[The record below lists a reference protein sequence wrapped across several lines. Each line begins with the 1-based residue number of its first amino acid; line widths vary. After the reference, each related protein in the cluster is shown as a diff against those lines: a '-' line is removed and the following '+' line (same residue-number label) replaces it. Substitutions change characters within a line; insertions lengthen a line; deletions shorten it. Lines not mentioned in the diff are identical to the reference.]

1 MDDIEFDLDNMGG
14 TSIDKLRNMN
24 QDNDIDIDYSTI
36 LEDINNT
43 SINTNVNNMACNSR
57 DNMMKSIK
65 SNNTSRKKKKNINMN
80 SFVRNLETNLENLNN
95 SNSMNNDSIKLNDNP
110 KIDNNIQGG
119 YYDMISNFK
128 YMDIL
133 LSVLLFLLLNNK
145 LSIET
150 IYRIPNMSLDNPY
163 PNLIIRAVIF
173 GLLLF
178 IIKKYYL

>member
-1 MDDIEFDLDNMGG
+1 MEFDLDNMGG

-24 QDNDIDIDYSTI
+24 QDNDIDIDYSKI

-43 SINTNVNNMACNSR
+43 SNNTNVNNKLCDSR

-65 SNNTSRKKKKNINMN
+65 SNNMSKKKKKNINMN

-95 SNSMNNDSIKLNDNP
+95 NDNNVDSIKINDNP
-110 KIDNNIQGG
+110 KIVTNSQEG
-119 YYDMISNFK
+119 YYDMICNFK

-163 PNLIIRAVIF
+163 PNLIIRAIIF

>member
-1 MDDIEFDLDNMGG
+1 MDDLEFDLDNMGG
-14 TSIDKLRNMN
+14 TSIDKLRNTN
-24 QDNDIDIDYSTI
+24 QDNDIDIDYGKI
-36 LEDINNT
+36 LEDINE
-43 SINTNVNNMACNSR
+43 SNVNNMACNSR

-65 SNNTSRKKKKNINMN
+65 SNNMSRKKKKNINMN

-95 SNSMNNDSIKLNDNP
+95 NNIHSDSIKINENP
-110 KIDNNIQGG
+110 KIDNNSQEG
-119 YYDMISNFK
+119 YYDIISNFK

-173 GLLLF
+173 GLVLF

>member
-1 MDDIEFDLDNMGG
+1 M
-14 TSIDKLRNMN
+14 
-24 QDNDIDIDYSTI
+24 
-36 LEDINNT
+36 
-43 SINTNVNNMACNSR
+43 
-57 DNMMKSIK
+57 
-65 SNNTSRKKKKNINMN
+65 SRKKKKNINMN

-95 SNSMNNDSIKLNDNP
+95 SNSNNMNNDSIKINDNP
-110 KIDNNIQGG
+110 KIDNKSQEE
-119 YYDMISNFK
+119 YYDIISNFK

-163 PNLIIRAVIF
+163 PNLIIRAIVF